1 MRRRAKKRGLPRL
14 SGLTAPLVLI
24 LGLLVFSLALFRL
37 SGGQSAQDKRQLEDA
52 LRRAAV
58 ACYAVDGVYPPTLE
72 DLRQRCGLQIDEDRY
87 AVYYDV
93 FAENLMSEITV
104 LEKET

>member
-1 MRRRAKKRGLPRL
+1 MKRKARKRGLPRL
-14 SGLTAPLVLI
+14 GGLAAPLILI
-24 LGLLVFSLALFRL
+24 LGLALFSLALTRL
-37 SGGQSAQDKRQLEDA
+37 SGGQSDQDKRQLEDA

-58 ACYAVDGVYPPTLE
+58 ACYATDGVYPPTLE
-72 DLRQRCGLQIDEDRY
+72 DLRQRCGLQINEDRY

-93 FAENLMSEITV
+93 FAENLMPEITV